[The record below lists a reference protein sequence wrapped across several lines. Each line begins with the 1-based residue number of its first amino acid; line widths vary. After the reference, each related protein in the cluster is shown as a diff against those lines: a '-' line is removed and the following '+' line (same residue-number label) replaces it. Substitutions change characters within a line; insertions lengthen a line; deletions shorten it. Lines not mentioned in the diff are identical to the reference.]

1 MRLLLDTHVYL
12 WWLMNSPRLDD
23 TAAAA
28 ITKPSTIVFVSAA
41 SVWEASIKSTLGR
54 LDLGG
59 MDLLEEISANGFF
72 ELNVT
77 GAHAWS
83 AGRLPPLHRDPFDR
97 LLVAQ
102 ARHEQLT
109 LVTDDEALARY
120 DVNVL

>member
-12 WWLMNSPRLDD
+12 WWLLNSPRLHEA
-23 TAAAA
+23 AAAA
-28 ITKPSTIVFVSAA
+28 IAKPSTIVFVSAA

-59 MDLLEEISANGFF
+59 VDLLEEIAANGFF
-72 ELNVT
+72 ELAVT
-77 GAHAWS
+77 GVHAWS

-102 ARHEQLT
+102 AHLEQLT
-109 LVTDDEALARY
+109 LVTNDDALARY

>member
-12 WWLMNSPRLDD
+12 CWLLNSPRLDD
-23 TAAAA
+23 AAAAA
-28 ITKPSTIVFVSAA
+28 IAKPSTIVFVSAA

-59 MDLLEEISANGFF
+59 MDLLEEIAANGFF
-72 ELNVT
+72 ELAVT

-83 AGRLPPLHRDPFDR
+83 AGRLPPHHRDPFDR
-97 LLVAQ
+97 LLIAQ
-102 ARHEQLT
+102 AHHEQLT
-109 LVTDDEALARY
+109 LVTNDDALVRY